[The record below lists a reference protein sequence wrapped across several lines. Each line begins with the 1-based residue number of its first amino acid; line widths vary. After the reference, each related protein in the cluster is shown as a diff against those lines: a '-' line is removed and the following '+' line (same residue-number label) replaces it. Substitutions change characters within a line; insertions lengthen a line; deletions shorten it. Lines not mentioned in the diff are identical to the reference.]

1 MKRTICIILMVLFT
15 GLLATSGYFIAQ
27 NRKAA
32 DEAGSMYDELADMV
46 DKATTPAVDENGETA
61 PPAEE
66 ASYSA
71 DKTFLVDYSELYA
84 QNSDMVGWIK
94 IEDTNINYPVV
105 QSVDSPDFYLKHGFD
120 KSYSDYGCPYVQEN
134 CDVQFPSDNI
144 VIYGH
149 HMKNGSMFADLEK
162 FKTEEFWQSHKTF
175 TFDTLT
181 DHHVY
186 EIVAVFKTVVY
197 TDSPESFKYYRFV
210 DATSE
215 SDFDEFIAK
224 CKDLSLYDTGV
235 DAEYGDKLVT
245 LSTCEYSRTN
255 GRLVVV
261 GKLIAEP

>member
-1 MKRTICIILMVLFT
+1 MKRTICIILIVLFT

-46 DKATTPAVDENGETA
+46 DKAKTPVVNENGEIISTTETA
-61 PPAEE
+61 FSE
-66 ASYSA
+66 
-71 DKTFLVDYSELYA
+71 DKTFLVDYSALYA

-94 IEDTNINYPVV
+94 IQDTNINYPVV
-105 QSVDSPDFYLKHGFD
+105 QSVDNPDFYLKHGFD

-149 HMKNGSMFADLEK
+149 NMKNGSMFADLEK
-162 FKTEEFWQSHKTF
+162 FKSEEFWQNHKTF
-175 TFDTLT
+175 SFDTLT

-186 EIVAVFKTVVY
+186 EIVAVIKTVVY
-197 TDSPESFKYYRFV
+197 TDSPASFKYYRFV

-215 SDFDEFIAK
+215 SDFDEFIAR
-224 CKDLSLYDTGV
+224 CKELSIYETGV
-235 DAEYGDKLVT
+235 DAEYGDKLVS

-261 GKLIAEP
+261 GKLITEP

>member
-46 DKATTPAVDENGETA
+46 EKAKTPVVDENGETD

-66 ASYSA
+66 ASYSEN
-71 DKTFLVDYSELYA
+71 KTFLVDYSELYA

-105 QSVDSPDFYLKHGFD
+105 QSVNNPDFYLKHGFD

-162 FKTEEFWQSHKTF
+162 FKNEEFWQSHKTF

-197 TDSPESFKYYRFV
+197 TDSSESFKYYRFV

-224 CKDLSLYDTGV
+224 CKELSLYETGV